1 MKRKPSSLT
10 TWNLSWTFTPT
21 TSSARLGHHA
31 GRDGK
36 LAVRPQELAGLVERL
51 VVTRV
56 VVLHRP
62 SERLRRD
69 VRVQPPL
76 LRHPNHGK
84 VRTELAA
91 KVAMADVHIA
101 SANAKSSNRAD
112 SKGFCFYRKISG
124 RVGYKTA
131 SDASKW
137 ILFLMTSPPEPA
149 ARRRHDALSAHRLPT
164 FRPRNFPSIQ

>member
-1 MKRKPSSLT
+1 MTASALPRDEEEAVLTHDLELVVDLHADDKFRPS
-10 TWNLSWTFTPT
+10 WAP
-21 TSSARLGHHA
+21 RGQ
-31 GRDGK
+31 RRR
-36 LAVRPQELAGLVERL
+36 LAVRPQELPDLAERL

-137 ILFLMTSPPEPA
+137 ILFLMTSPP
-149 ARRRHDALSAHRLPT
+149 RTSSAP
-164 FRPRNFPSIQ
+164 QA